1 MADDKLQFSFEL
13 IDNVSDTASQMTDS
27 ASEAQEGVDR
37 LVDSEQRAIDT
48 TRRLDTD
55 LKGTQIQ
62 LLTQMAVIGS
72 LGGAVNAITGG
83 MENLGLVSDETAQKL
98 RGVSSAFGIIKG
110 TAQGLVAVKALM
122 ATLNAQTA
130 INASLS
136 SYLAVLKNPA
146 MLAGVALAGGAAVG
160 FAGAYLM
167 NNNSNTTNNS
177 TTNVTI
183 EDTSPKN
190 ATEVY
195 RIFGGGAL

>member
-13 IDNVSDTASQMTDS
+13 IDNVSDSASQMADS
-27 ASEAQEGVDR
+27 ASDADDAVNR
-37 LVDSEQRAIDT
+37 LTESEERAIST
-48 TRRLDTD
+48 TRTLDND
-55 LKGTQIQ
+55 LKGNQVQ

-72 LGGAVNAITGG
+72 LSGAVNSITGG
-83 MENLGLVSDETAQKL
+83 MRGLGIVSDETAEKL
-98 RGVSSAFGIIKG
+98 QGVGSAFAIIKG
-110 TAQGLVAVKALM
+110 TAQGLTAVKALM

-146 MLAGVALAGGAAVG
+146 MLAGVALAGGAAIGV
-160 FAGAYLM
+160 AGAYLM
-167 NNNSNTTNNS
+167 NSSNNTTNNN